1 MALRGLLLVM
11 VLVLSA
17 GCGSQ
22 HLVAPAGAGV
32 VRAADPRA
40 AGAVQTADAVTLRAG
55 NAAFA
60 GRLLAL
66 LARAQPTVALSPFSI
81 SEALSMTFAGARGA
95 TASQIAGALDFG
107 LPAPRLFAAFNTAGQ
122 ALAAVNGPEVTLD
135 VADALYGQRGERFRQ
150 AFLGVLARDYGTG
163 MRIVDFQ
170 AAADAARAAI
180 NAWVSER
187 THGRIS
193 KLLGPGDVDPS
204 TRLVLV
210 NAVYLKAKWL
220 LAFDKQ
226 ATFPA
231 VFHSPG
237 GAVEVPT
244 MHQTGTFGYLRGAG
258 YRALELPYRGGR
270 LAFDILLPNRG
281 QLQLLLS
288 SLTSKS
294 PLRLLRGLGPQR
306 VQLALP
312 KLRLRTRFELAD
324 ALKALGMPLAFE
336 PGRADLSGI
345 GGQPGDLHI
354 KAVVHEAYIRVDEAG
369 TEAAAATGVTIS
381 PTAIAAPPAI
391 RFVVDRPFAFVLR
404 DTATGAILFMG
415 VVSHP

>member
-1 MALRGLLLVM
+1 
-11 VLVLSA
+11 
-17 GCGSQ
+17 
-22 HLVAPAGAGV
+22 
-32 VRAADPRA
+32 
-40 AGAVQTADAVTLRAG
+40 
-55 NAAFA
+55 
-60 GRLLAL
+60 
-66 LARAQPTVALSPFSI
+66 
-81 SEALSMTFAGARGA
+81 
-95 TASQIAGALDFG
+95 
-107 LPAPRLFAAFNTAGQ
+107 
-122 ALAAVNGPEVTLD
+122 
-135 VADALYGQRGERFRQ
+135 
-150 AFLGVLARDYGTG
+150 

-170 AAADAARAAI
+170 TAADAARAAI
-180 NAWVSER
+180 NTWVSER

-237 GAVEVPT
+237 GAVEVAT

-288 SLTSKS
+288 SLTSKG
-294 PLRLLRGLGPQR
+294 PLRLLRGLRPQR

-312 KLRLRTRFELAD
+312 KFRLRTRFELAD
-324 ALKALGMPLAFE
+324 ALETLGMPLAFE
-336 PGRADLSGI
+336 PGRADLSAI
-345 GGQPGDLHI
+345 AGQPGL
-354 KAVVHEAYIRVDEAG
+354 
-369 TEAAAATGVTIS
+369 
-381 PTAIAAPPAI
+381 TA
-391 RFVVDRPFAFVLR
+391 LR
-404 DTATGAILFMG
+404 SI
-415 VVSHP
+415 VSRSSVWRRRCSKRRTRGSARRNR